1 MHCQNDE
8 IMEQVYLVR
17 KITRRFEERYETIEV
32 FDNLKSAIKWY
43 NHTIEY
49 LKKIGGILYDF
60 NNWGYKENIDFEITE
75 DKNTYHFF
83 VYTFNYNYETSVFIK
98 TKILRK

>member
-1 MHCQNDE
+1 
-8 IMEQVYLVR
+8 MEQVYLVR

-43 NHTIEY
+43 NHTIEE
-49 LKKIGGILYDF
+49 LKKPGGLLYDL
-60 NNWGYKENIDFEITE
+60 NTCGNKENIDFEITE

-83 VYTFNYNYETSVFIK
+83 VYTFNYNYEASVFIK